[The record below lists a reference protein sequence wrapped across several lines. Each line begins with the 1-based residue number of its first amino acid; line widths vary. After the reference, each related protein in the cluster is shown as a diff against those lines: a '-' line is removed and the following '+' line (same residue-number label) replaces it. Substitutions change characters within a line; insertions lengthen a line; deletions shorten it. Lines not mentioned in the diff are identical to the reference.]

1 MKTIGQ
7 LLKDA
12 RDAKGLSFK
21 RLEDITKI
29 KFTFIESIE
38 NEKWDA
44 LPTFPTVLGFV
55 KSLAGTLGID
65 EKLAVAILKR
75 DYPPQKL
82 KINPSPDV
90 VSRFAWS
97 PKLSFFIGVGL
108 VLVLIVTYLVYQYV
122 RFVSPPDLSVE
133 SPKEEQVVVGS
144 SVLVFGKTDID
155 SKITVNNQSTIVD
168 ADGKFSISLG
178 VSKETKE
185 IVVRAVSR
193 AGKETTIRRTIG
205 VQSK

>member
-12 RDAKGLSFK
+12 RVAKGLTYK

-38 NEKWDA
+38 NEKWDT
-44 LPTFPTVLGFV
+44 LPAFPTVLGFV
-55 KSLAGTLGID
+55 KSVTGALGVD
-65 EKLAVAILKR
+65 EKVAVAVLKR

-82 KINPSPDV
+82 KINPTPDV
-90 VSRFAWS
+90 VSKFTWS

-108 VLVLIVTYLVYQYV
+108 VLLSIVAYLVYQYV

-133 SPKEEQVVVGS
+133 SPKAEQIVIGS

-155 SKITVNNQSTIVD
+155 SKITVNNQPVIVD
-168 ADGKFSISLG
+168 VDGKFSISIG
-178 VSKETKE
+178 VAPETKE
-185 IVVRAVSR
+185 IVVKAVSR
-193 AGKETTIRRTIG
+193 SGKTTELKRKIEVVI
-205 VQSK
+205 K

>member
-7 LLKDA
+7 ILKDA
-12 RDAKGLSFK
+12 RLAKVLSYR
-21 RLEDITKI
+21 RLEDVTKI
-29 KFTFIESIE
+29 KFSFIEAIE
-38 NEKWDA
+38 NEKWDT

-55 KSLAGTLGID
+55 KSIAGALDID
-65 EKLAVAILKR
+65 EKVAVAVLKR

-82 KINPSPDV
+82 KINPTPDV
-90 VSRFAWS
+90 VSKFTWS
-97 PKLSFFIGVGL
+97 PKLSFVIGVSL
-108 VLVLIVTYLVYQYV
+108 VLVSIVAYLVYQYV

-144 SVLVFGKTDID
+144 TVLVFGKTDID
-155 SKITVNNQSTIVD
+155 SKITVNNQPVIVD

-193 AGKETTIRRTIG
+193 SDKITEVRRSIK
-205 VQSK
+205 VSSN